1 MQGEISSILGKAC
14 LVSLVGLLGFVVP
27 GLGMCLEGYLSVW
40 VVMGD
45 DI

>member
-1 MQGEISSILGKAC
+1 MNYSILGEAC
-14 LVSLVGLLGFVVP
+14 LVSLVGLLGFIVP
-27 GLGMCLEGYLSVW
+27 VMGMCLEGFLSVW